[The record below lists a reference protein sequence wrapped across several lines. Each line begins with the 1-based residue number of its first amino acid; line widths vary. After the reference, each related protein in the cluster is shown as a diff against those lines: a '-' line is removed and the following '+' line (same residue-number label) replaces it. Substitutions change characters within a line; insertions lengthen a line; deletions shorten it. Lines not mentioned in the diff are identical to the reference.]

1 VQVQLTTSGQNML
14 GSLVCNVCSQDVLPF
29 FSFFNNHGDTNITMH
44 FHQFGDVKLG
54 FLPKQ
59 AQLSFQQ
66 V

>member
-1 VQVQLTTSGQNML
+1 ML